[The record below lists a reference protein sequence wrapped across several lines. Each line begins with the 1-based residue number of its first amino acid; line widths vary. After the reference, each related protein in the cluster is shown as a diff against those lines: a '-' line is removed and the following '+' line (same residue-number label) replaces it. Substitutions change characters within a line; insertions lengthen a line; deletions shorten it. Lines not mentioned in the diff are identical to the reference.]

1 MASSRLPSLFD
12 LTQEDAQL
20 LLAAQS
26 HIGSKAVDTKMS
38 NYVYKRRQ
46 DGVLRDL
53 LSIVDLVLTQ

>member
-46 DGVLRDL
+46 DGERPA
-53 LSIVDLVLTQ
+53 LTSTV